1 MSTTYYPPAS
11 PEAAMAVN
19 GRTGLANIGWEDL
32 VEEAVAWG
40 LPRRAVTGRMSEL
53 ADRLPA
59 AVEVAAELTN
69 PPGALAD
76 FVMAN
81 VARLGAG
88 RAPAPAPS
96 RRDGGLFVGASGGEP
111 QGASP
116 VSVRSYRRADGT
128 VVRGHPR
135 RSPGPRRK
143 S

>member
-1 MSTTYYPPAS
+1 
-11 PEAAMAVN
+11 VL
-19 GRTGLANIGWEDL
+19 R
-32 VEEAVAWG
+32 
-40 LPRRAVTGRMSEL
+40 RRAVTGRMSEL

-88 RAPAPAPS
+88 WAPAPS
-96 RRDGGLFVGASGGEP
+96 GRGGGSPSAGAGGGGSEE
-111 QGASP
+111 AAP

-128 VVRGHPR
+128 VVRSHPR